1 MTTRSAASPSA
12 TAATSSG
19 APPATPTR
27 SGATT
32 RRRDASCRLHQP
44 VPECRARR
52 PSKRLRPPQHARR
65 VPVHKSP
72 RQSQPQPQ
80 PLRPRRVAR
89 LAERVASALAVKLN
103 PTQSQATSRTIL
115 TPMSTQTN
123 VVNEVAT
130 ATATAMIPGTMLVV
144 TMVKL
149 EMLAMPLM
157 TQFPVAHRS
166 TSLYRPAN
174 PTRSSTI
181 ASRQSSNC
189 LGFRSQLIGAQLR
202 DGHRW
207 SDAVQCSILLT
218 CLSDEAADVFNE
230 LWQATPGLTV
240 DQGLASLT
248 EKYSTKIGEAAIRDR
263 IRQATRRADESYES
277 YAQRLLTMADA
288 LPGSRCIETNAIA
301 ALEAFISTASPAEVK
316 QLKFIAATAA
326 QSKEPALL
334 TLSNAVNFLTLFDK
348 SDGVKAPAP
357 AAKRAKT
364 NRGTATSARCAA

>member
-1 MTTRSAASPSA
+1 MQLLERAVHVSMPRITQCPHWSSKQLLPGKVHRGRRLADGTDLVVSLALRASAALSA
-12 TAATSSG
+12 D
-19 APPATPTR
+19 PTDR
-27 SGATT
+27 SLSLGDGRYVEWSASRDAYTQRRDDATT

-72 RQSQPQPQ
+72 RQSQPQPQPQ

-277 YAQRLLTMADA
+277 YAQRLLTLADA

-301 ALEAFISTASPAEVK
+301 ALEAFI
-316 QLKFIAATAA
+316 
-326 QSKEPALL
+326 
-334 TLSNAVNFLTLFDK
+334 
-348 SDGVKAPAP
+348 
-357 AAKRAKT
+357 
-364 NRGTATSARCAA
+364 